1 MGRSQG
7 GSPVETD
14 LMRQNLQRDLSL
26 RLGSKVR
33 VIGHCL
39 NAKYVK
45 AIVSYPIKIGRLWF

>member
-7 GSPVETD
+7 GNPVKAD
-14 LMRQNLQRDLSL
+14 LVRQNLRRDLSL